1 MVTKELPIK
10 VEKDDKSQPFSKN
23 FDQYGNSSGFI
34 FDVNLSTAVAADGRM
49 EERAPKPTGPLSPEM
64 LDKMNRYWR
73 AANYLCIGQIYLFE
87 NPLLREPLKAEQIKP
102 RLLGHWGTSP
112 GQNFIYIH
120 LNRLIKEHDADI
132 IYISGPGHGGPS
144 LNACSYLEGSYTEVH
159 PEITRDEDGLRLMF
173 RKFSTPGGVPSH
185 CGPHVPNSMHEGG
198 ELGYSLVHAFGA
210 AFDNPDLIVAC
221 VIGDGESETCP
232 LEGSWKSV
240 NFVNPVRDGAVLP
253 ILHLNGYKIS
263 GPTAQGRTSDA
274 DLKALYVG
282 RGYKPYFV
290 EGDDPEV
297 VHQLLAQALE
307 DCYAEIRGIQQE
319 ARKNG
324 FKKQPVWPMIIFRTP
339 KGWTCPKEVDGTPI
353 EGTFRAHQ
361 VPLAS
366 VKDNSEH
373 LKILEAWM
381 KSYKPEELFD
391 ENGKFIDELATLAPV
406 GNRRMGGNPHVNGGR
421 SLITLALPDFTN
433 YALEIPGPGQVLAEA
448 PRKLGDFFR
457 DIFKMNP
464 TNFRMFCPDESNSNR
479 LNSIFEATKRC
490 SMAEIV
496 SIDDELGPD
505 GRVME
510 VLSEHLCQGWLEGYL
525 LTGRHG
531 MWSSY
536 EAFAQVVDSMT
547 TQHAKWLEQCEAF
560 PWRRPLASLNVLLT
574 SHAWRNDH
582 NGFSHQATGYVDNA
596 LARRSEVIRV
606 YYPPDSNC
614 LLSVFDHCL
623 RSRNYVNVV
632 TCGKQPQLHWLN
644 MDEALEHCS
653 RGASTWRFATNDGG
667 GEPDVVLACAGDVPT
682 IETCAASWLLQ
693 KHVPGIKVRVVNVVD
708 LMTLMF
714 PDKHSH
720 GMDEMSFNAL
730 FTENAPVVFAFH
742 NNRWLIHTLVHG
754 RSNEGRFHVHGYMD
768 HGTTTTPF
776 DMVVLNEM
784 SRFHLALDA
793 LKHIPRLRLQAENAV
808 NFFNQELQRHHDY
821 IREHLEDMPEIRNW
835 QWTKDFSDATAP
847 APMAKGHP
855 EKAMFT
861 DS

>member
-1 MVTKELPIK
+1 MPTTDHPVRKEK
-10 VEKDDKSQPFSKN
+10 EYNSQSMEN
-23 FDQYGNSSGFI
+23 TSSSFI
-34 FDVNLSTAVAADGRM
+34 FDVALSTAIAANGAV
-49 EERAPKPTGPLSPEM
+49 EVKAPVPTGPLAPEM

-87 NPLLREPLKAEQIKP
+87 NPLLRGPLKAEQIKP

-112 GQNFIYIH
+112 GQNLIYVH
-120 LNRLIKEHDADI
+120 LNRIIKMHDANI
-132 IYISGPGHGGPS
+132 IYIAGPGHGGPS
-144 LNACSYLEGSYTEVH
+144 LNANSYLEGSYTEVH
-159 PEITRDEDGLRLMF
+159 PEITHDENGLRLLF

-198 ELGYSLVHAFGA
+198 ELGYAMVHAFGA

-232 LEGSWKSV
+232 LEGSWKSI
-240 NFVNPVRDGAVLP
+240 NFLNPVRDGAVLP

-263 GPTAQGRTSDA
+263 GPTAQARTSDE
-274 DLKALYVG
+274 DLKSLYVG

-297 VHQLLAQALE
+297 VHQLLAAVLD
-307 DCYAEIRGIQQE
+307 DCYAEIRAIQKE
-319 ARKNG
+319 ARASG
-324 FKKQPVWPMIIFRTP
+324 FKKQPVWPMIILRTP
-339 KGWTCPKEVDGTPI
+339 KGWGCPKEVDGIPI

-361 VPLAS
+361 VPLAG
-366 VKDNSEH
+366 VKDNPEH

-381 KSYKPEELFD
+381 RSYKEEELFD
-391 ENGKFIDELATLAPV
+391 ADGKFIAELAELAPE

-421 SLITLALPDFTN
+421 LLTTLDLPDFTD
-433 YALEIPGPGQVLAEA
+433 YALGIPGPGQVVAEA

-457 DIFKMNP
+457 DIFKMNA
-464 TNFRMFCPDESNSNR
+464 TNFRLFCPDEANSNR
-479 LNSIFEATKRC
+479 LNSVFEATKRC

-496 SIDDELGPD
+496 SIDEDLGPD

-531 MWSSY
+531 LWSSY
-536 EAFAQVVDSMT
+536 EAFAQVVDSML
-547 TQHAKWLEQCEAF
+547 TQHAKWLEQCREF
-560 PWRRPLASLNVLLT
+560 SWRRPIASLNVLLT

-582 NGFSHQATGYVDNA
+582 NGFSHQATGFVDNA
-596 LARRSEVIRV
+596 MGRRKETIRV

-623 RSRNYVNVV
+623 RSRNYVNIV
-632 TCGKQPQLHWLN
+632 TCGKQPQLQWLT

-653 RGASTWRFATNDGG
+653 RGASIWKFATNDDD

-693 KHVPGIKVRVVNVVD
+693 KHVLGIKVRVVNVVD
-708 LMTLMF
+708 LTALMM
-714 PDKHSH
+714 PDDHPH
-720 GMDEMSFNAL
+720 GMDTMSFDTL
-730 FTENAPVVFAFH
+730 FTKTAPVIFAFH
-742 NNRWLIHTLVHG
+742 NNRWLIHSMVHG
-754 RSNEGRFHVHGYMD
+754 RSNESRFHVRGYMD
-768 HGTTTTPF
+768 VGTTTTPF
-776 DMVVLNEM
+776 DMVVVNEM
-784 SRFHLALDA
+784 SRYHLALEA
-793 LKHIPRLRLQAENAV
+793 LKYIPRLRMEAAHAID
-808 NFFNQELQRHHDY
+808 FFNQELHRHYDY
-821 IREHLEDMPEIRNW
+821 IRENLEDMPEIRDW
-835 QWTKDFSDATAP
+835 HWTSDFSMPSAP
-847 APMAKGHP
+847 PPLAQGHP
-855 EKAMFT
+855 RASMFT